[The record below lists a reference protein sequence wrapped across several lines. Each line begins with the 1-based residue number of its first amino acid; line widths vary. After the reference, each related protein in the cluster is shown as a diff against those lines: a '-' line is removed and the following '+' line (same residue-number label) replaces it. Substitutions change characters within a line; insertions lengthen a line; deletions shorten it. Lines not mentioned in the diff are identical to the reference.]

1 MLATSKPLS
10 RFKVID
16 LSRVRA
22 GPTCVRQ
29 LADWG
34 ADVIKIE
41 APPDGREALGGDRDN
56 SDFQNLHRNK
66 RSVTLN
72 LKLEE
77 GRQIFHK
84 LVAEADVV
92 VENYRPDVKY
102 RLGADYQTLEG
113 INERII
119 LVSIS
124 GFGQDGPYGNRAGFD
139 QIAQGMGGLMSI
151 TGAPGAGPMRVGI
164 PVADLCAG
172 MFAAQGTM
180 LALLER
186 EVSGK
191 GQWVQTSLL
200 EAMIQMLDFQAARYL
215 KEGEVPRQAG
225 NDHPT
230 NIPTGV
236 FKTVNGYINI
246 AVAGGLMFERC
257 CDALGHPEWVEN
269 ELFITASARSKNR
282 VEMNRVISEVT
293 ITNTSEHWI
302 ELLNSVGCPAG
313 PINTMDQVFKDPQ
326 VKHLKMAVDV
336 DHPRLGKFGVVN
348 QGIKMSRTP
357 SEVRTAT
364 PDQGEH
370 TSEVLAELGYDQS
383 TILRLHET
391 GVL

>member
-1 MLATSKPLS
+1 MLATNKPLS

-84 LVAEADVV
+84 LVTEADVV

-102 RLGADYQTLEG
+102 RLGADYQTLQG

-348 QGIKMSRTP
+348 QAIKMSRTP

-364 PDQGEH
+364 PDQGDH

-391 GVL
+391 GVV

>member
-348 QGIKMSRTP
+348 QAIKMSRTP

-364 PDQGEH
+364 PDQGDH

-391 GVL
+391 GVV